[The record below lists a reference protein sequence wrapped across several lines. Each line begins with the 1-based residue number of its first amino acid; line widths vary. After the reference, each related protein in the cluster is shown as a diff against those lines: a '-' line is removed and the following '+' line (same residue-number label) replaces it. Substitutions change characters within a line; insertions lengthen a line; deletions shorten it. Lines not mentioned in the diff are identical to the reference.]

1 MTFWTPVTQAF
12 FFLPAGSNQQMPVAL
27 GVRQIS
33 ELLTYRCVPRQ
44 NRPDTK
50 VEQPRAFKYSGSSG
64 VRYTY
69 STMLSR
75 SIRSC
80 GGCFLW
86 WLFVVF
92 GSLLQTRSLVAAPKP
107 GDGPLMERR
116 ADREL
121 PGRRPS

>member
-27 GVRQIS
+27 GARQIS

-50 VEQPRAFKYSGSSG
+50 VEQPRAFIYSGSSG

-75 SIRSC
+75 SIRRR
-80 GGCFLW
+80 GGSFLW
-86 WLFVVF
+86 RPSVARGTLLFLWCFVVVF
-92 GSLLQTRSLVAAPKP
+92 F
-107 GDGPLMERR
+107 
-116 ADREL
+116 
-121 PGRRPS
+121 